1 MAGEVQEAIMLL
13 HFIIQGTAVGAKA
26 IMSVPKGAA
35 KLVKGGKT
43 VVDTISLK
51 KLQFRMLSQYKNQG
65 VYETMTLK
73 DMEQITGGDYRIVR
87 IPIEKGM
94 EDYEEEAIRFFD
106 AVKTLKIPFAEM
118 PDINIGDG
126 YMEIA
131 INPQDASR
139 LSNLVQEYNFPYGK
153 AEEVS
158 MDDYL
163 NHARDED
170 YQAYQQEAVRQ
181 AEEMLKKNEPPKEPP
196 PKGEYVITA
205 NAVLWKSPEFKELK
219 KIGEKEGVIYV
230 RLPKNFVG
238 GEYRE
243 EFLKI
248 PEGACEFT
256 VQNNVLRTRLNTR
269 ESYQLYDRFGN
280 PTRMVSGISLTQN
293 WDAVEENPVRTAT
306 QTRQNLK
313 EEAKALGQVPLSS
326 VKELEVTLE
335 KKFAKTL
342 YFEEKDI
349 AHEGELF
356 YVIHL
361 PGFREN
367 EFITLKKEQVKIETD
382 GSLSCPIQV
391 KSNYHL
397 CRNRDGKMEF
407 RTVDGNMI
415 LSSALSENRITERRK
430 NTEQMKTSSPSLT

>member
-181 AEEMLKKNEPPKEPP
+181 AEEMLKKK
-196 PKGEYVITA
+196 
-205 NAVLWKSPEFKELK
+205 
-219 KIGEKEGVIYV
+219 
-230 RLPKNFVG
+230 
-238 GEYRE
+238 
-243 EFLKI
+243 
-248 PEGACEFT
+248 
-256 VQNNVLRTRLNTR
+256 
-269 ESYQLYDRFGN
+269 
-280 PTRMVSGISLTQN
+280 
-293 WDAVEENPVRTAT
+293 
-306 QTRQNLK
+306 
-313 EEAKALGQVPLSS
+313 
-326 VKELEVTLE
+326 
-335 KKFAKTL
+335 
-342 YFEEKDI
+342 
-349 AHEGELF
+349 
-356 YVIHL
+356 
-361 PGFREN
+361 
-367 EFITLKKEQVKIETD
+367 
-382 GSLSCPIQV
+382 
-391 KSNYHL
+391 
-397 CRNRDGKMEF
+397 
-407 RTVDGNMI
+407 
-415 LSSALSENRITERRK
+415 
-430 NTEQMKTSSPSLT
+430 